1 MLTSNVFKIM
11 LLAVVGLTSSFVDA
25 SWYKERIDYSWVVE
39 NNSSISI
46 AGSSNVNSFVC
57 EVKEYLHPDTLK
69 SISEEKIQ
77 RLLFQSSQLKL
88 DVRRFDCHNRF
99 ITQDFFK
106 TMRVEDYPQLVIK
119 FIAIDQFSGYVLQ
132 QNLKGWVDIQLASVT
147 NRIQLDLVMFKQGGG
162 KYKLTG
168 KKKMKFSDFQLK
180 APSKVAGL
188 IKINEEIDVEFE
200 LYFKAV
206 S

>member
-1 MLTSNVFKIM
+1 MLTSKVSKIM
-11 LLAVVGLTSSFVDA
+11 LLAIVGLASSFVDESKYSENA
-25 SWYKERIDYSWVVE
+25 DYNWVVE

-46 AGSSNVNSFVC
+46 AGSSNVNSFIC
-57 EVKEYLHPDTLK
+57 EVKEYLHLDTLK

-77 RLLFQSSQLKL
+77 RLLFKSSQLNL
-88 DVRRFDCHNRF
+88 DVRKFDCHNKF
-99 ITQDFFK
+99 ITQDFYK

-119 FIAIDQFSGYVLQ
+119 FIAIEQFCGYVPH

-147 NRIQLDLVMFKQGGG
+147 KRMQLDLVMFRQGGA

-168 KKKMKFSDFQLK
+168 NKRMKFSDFKLT

-200 LYFKAV
+200 LFFKAV
-206 S
+206 G